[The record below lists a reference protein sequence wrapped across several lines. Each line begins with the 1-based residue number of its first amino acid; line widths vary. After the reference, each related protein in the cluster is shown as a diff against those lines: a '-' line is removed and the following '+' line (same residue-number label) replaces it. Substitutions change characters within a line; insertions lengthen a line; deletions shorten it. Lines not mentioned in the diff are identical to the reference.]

1 MPPVQIALWTILG
14 VALLISVVTDV
25 LGGRIFDVVT
35 YPAMVG
41 ALMVRWVVEGLG
53 DSERGLVSGVIGLVG
68 AMALFGVLAW
78 RGKMG
83 WGDVKL
89 MGAVGAAFGFP
100 LVLAAVVFIS
110 LAGSVQAAL
119 TLLVQ
124 GHLRETLAAS
134 GRRWAQRLGL
144 VPRGD
149 SPGARRHIPYG
160 VAIAFGCAWAMW
172 WEAA

>member
-1 MPPVQIALWTILG
+1 MPPVQIVLWTILG

-25 LGGRIFDVVT
+25 LGGRILDVVT
-35 YPAMVG
+35 YPSMLG
-41 ALMVRWVVEGLG
+41 ALAVRLMFEGLG
-53 DSERGLVSGVIGLVG
+53 DSEGGLVSGAIGLVG

-89 MGAVGAAFGFP
+89 MGAVGAAFGYP

-110 LAGSVQAAL
+110 LAGAVQAVLAL
-119 TLLVQ
+119 LRQ
-124 GHLRETLAAS
+124 GRGPA
-134 GRRWAQRLGL
+134 GAQ
-144 VPRGD
+144 
-149 SPGARRHIPYG
+149 RHIPYG